1 MWRWKMKRTAK
12 EKKMVKWSNKKK
24 KRSAIFVH
32 LLCSSISELAP
43 VGGLIGLKS
52 STSMG
57 YGGMLNVMEEVR
69 GGTWWRRVFICRSPD
84 RNAWDQTACKKKNVC
99 IKIFSDVVKKKML
112 DLDAFVGQQ
121 RQTQE
126 KYLWNLLKYL
136 IISLLS
142 IFCCVCMWADI
153 AGLSLGYLVECEP
166 EWSCLSRTECLS
178 TLGLLSSSSSSS
190 SSSLCEDPMAHT
202 SYPGF
207 TEVRQRRSA
216 QIVSVGAHGR
226 GLSSTYLGF
235 SNNSSVVFRNS
246 INKTVELYWTNEAK
260 LAIGQKMVKNAW
272 ILFHCKLSSK
282 STLSILLI

>member
-1 MWRWKMKRTAK
+1 MEGCWTSWRRCEEGRDEDVFSSAGVRTAMPGIK
-12 EKKMVKWSNKKK
+12 QLAKKKMF
-24 KRSAIFVH
+24 A
-32 LLCSSISELAP
+32 
-43 VGGLIGLKS
+43 LKYFQ
-52 STSMG
+52 MW
-57 YGGMLNVMEEVR
+57 L
-69 GGTWWRRVFICRSPD
+69 
-84 RNAWDQTACKKKNVC
+84 
-99 IKIFSDVVKKKML
+99 KKML

-207 TEVRQRRSA
+207 TEARQRRSA

-226 GLSSTYLGF
+226 GLWSTYLGF

-246 INKTVELYWTNEAK
+246 MNKTVELYWTNEAK

-282 STLSILLI
+282 STLSILLL